1 MENNGNKVK
10 DLASRTKRRR
20 AAPFDRLASR
30 LSSKT
35 WYPIALMTFGML
47 VDSLGQV
54 GVIQS
59 GSSVLA
65 FWLRVATMALGL
77 LMAVYG
83 IMLWGTSIC
92 HFHLPHDHDGGPG
105 DKRDTM

>member
-1 MENNGNKVK
+1 M
-10 DLASRTKRRR
+10 
-20 AAPFDRLASR
+20 
-30 LSSKT
+30 

-65 FWLRVATMALGL
+65 DWLRVATMALGL
-77 LMAVYG
+77 LMTVYG

-92 HFHLPHDHDGGPG
+92 HFHPPHDHDGGPG